1 VSVCSKDEAG
11 LEGQHVR
18 EQSHRGAS
26 GLGAVH
32 LTPSR
37 DQLLAV
43 VLTLSIEHTLC
54 LLKCSCLILVIKLH
68 S

>member
-18 EQSHRGAS
+18 QQSHRGAF

-37 DQLLAV
+37 DHLLAV
-43 VLTLSIEHTLC
+43 LLTLSIERQLC